1 MAEHTLEYV
10 KELMSKEMVVTGA
23 ALCMILI
30 ICGIVLRSYLVKKKK
45 SDKSTEKSAEETV
58 AENRERTALE
68 KEEGW
73 KDSESRDFRIGKVH
87 EIGARSDQ
95 QDSFFV
101 SDDTGDGQK
110 SVLAVVADGMGG
122 LSNGGAVSSMVVR
135 TCMEVFYQQPEVSSA
150 QDTLL
155 RMAMAA
161 NRQINLM
168 LQGQIRSGST
178 LVSAI
183 IKDGYLYFLT
193 IGDSR
198 IYLYRNGALLV
209 LNREHVYQEEIALR
223 VVNQADA
230 LERVKTDP
238 QINSLTSYIGSGN
251 LSHLDRNREGI
262 KLKEGDKII
271 LSTDGVFGTLSQD
284 QMEDALRSEATE
296 AAEQMRRM
304 VMEADKPRQ
313 DNYTAVILEYREQI
327 T

>member
-1 MAEHTLEYV
+1 MAEHTLQYV
-10 KELMSKEMVVTGA
+10 KEVMSKEMVVTGA
-23 ALCMILI
+23 LLCIILI
-30 ICGIVLRSYLVKKKK
+30 IFGIVFRSYLAKKKK
-45 SDKSTEKSAEETV
+45 SDKITEKSAEETV
-58 AENRERTALE
+58 AEKRERTALE
-68 KEEGW
+68 KEKGW
-73 KDSESRDFRIGKVH
+73 KDSESRAFRIGKVH

-101 SDDTGDGQK
+101 SDDTGDGKK

-313 DNYTAVILEYREQI
+313 DNYTAVILEYWEQI